1 MTPKRNK
8 TVLQRDLTKI
18 YRRLK
23 VMEKIAI
30 PGVNVRC
37 QYVER
42 IHIQLEALKRK
53 LLKIP

>member
-1 MTPKRNK
+1 MTTKRNK
-8 TVLQRDLTKI
+8 MVLERDLTKI
-18 YRRLK
+18 YQRLNA
-23 VMEKIAI
+23 MEKIAI

-42 IHIQLEALKRK
+42 IHLQLEALKRK